1 MATLL
6 TRIRERFELLTVID
20 IFAYVVLI
28 GLLGYPFLR
37 EPLGLPKFTPTHA
50 LIFFMCYL
58 CLLYLSMLR
67 FHNKRLTEESV
78 LRKKVMRLER
88 RVAFLEGKDSQ
99 AKENQAISFAYGN
112 AKLSNPNVTRS
123 MVVDE
128 ADKLKNLNK

>member
-1 MATLL
+1 
-6 TRIRERFELLTVID
+6 
-20 IFAYVVLI
+20 
-28 GLLGYPFLR
+28 
-37 EPLGLPKFTPTHA
+37 
-50 LIFFMCYL
+50 MCYL